1 LKSLKKYDLLK
12 NNLLCL
18 FRFGL
23 MDSEVEAKNKTERT
37 TP

>member
-12 NNLLCL
+12 KDLQCSIS
-18 FRFGL
+18 FDL
-23 MDSEVEAKNKTERT
+23 MVSEVEAKNKTERT